1 MSIFF
6 SNPEQAIEH
15 YKQDHGIDFEFE
27 RLARRFDGKQARGYS
42 DIVEAA
48 HLLHGQN
55 EFATVNE
62 VLNFFDKHYNYT
74 NEVWAAV
81 ATEAGVHLDECDECD

>member
-1 MSIFF
+1 MTIFF
-6 SNPEQAIEH
+6 ANHEQAFEH

-27 RLARRFDGKQARGYS
+27 RMARRFDGKQARGFC
-42 DIVEAA
+42 DILDAA
-48 HLLHGQN
+48 ELLHGQG
-55 EFATVNE
+55 ELATGRE
-62 VLNFFDKHYNYT
+62 VLDFFEKPYKYT